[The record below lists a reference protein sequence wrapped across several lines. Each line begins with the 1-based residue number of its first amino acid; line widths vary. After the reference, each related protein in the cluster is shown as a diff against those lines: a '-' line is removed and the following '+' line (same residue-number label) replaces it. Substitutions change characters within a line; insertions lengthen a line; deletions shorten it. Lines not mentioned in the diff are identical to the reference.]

1 MIQKNYLLI
10 ITLAAIALLNGC
22 VTNQVNVLGSDHDP
36 DKIAQLNLELGMAY
50 MEKNDN
56 EKALKKLRK
65 AIQLDPQYA
74 DAHNAIAILYS
85 RLGEDN
91 KAGAH
96 YEKAVKLEPRN
107 SGALNNYGQY
117 LCSHDQQQKADTMFK
132 RALDN
137 PLYQTPEFAYLNAG
151 ICAKG
156 AQDLNQAE
164 SYFRAALKQNP
175 YMVPA
180 LFQMADLSFSLK
192 RYLPARGYIERYSET
207 AQHNAK
213 SLWLAIQIERALG
226 DFDQEAS
233 YALQLKNNFPD
244 SQETRLFFK
253 SEAP

>member
-1 MIQKNYLLI
+1 MRKNYILFTVLVI
-10 ITLAAIALLNGC
+10 FVFLNGC
-22 VTNQVNVLGSDHDP
+22 ATNQNHVLSPGHDP
-36 DKIAQLNLELGMAY
+36 DKTARLNLELGMAY

-56 EKALKKLRK
+56 EKALRKLRK
-65 AIQLDPQYA
+65 AIQIDPQYA
-74 DAHNAIAILYS
+74 DAHSAIAILYS
-85 RLGEDN
+85 RLGEDGE
-91 KAGAH
+91 AGTH
-96 YEKAVKLEPRN
+96 YEKAVKLEPHN

-117 LCSHDQQQKADTMFK
+117 LCAHDQRQKADTMFK
-132 RALDN
+132 RALAN
-137 PLYQTPEFAYLNAG
+137 PLYQTPEFAFLNAG

-156 AQDLNQAE
+156 AQDFDQAE

-180 LFQMADLSFSLK
+180 LFHMADLSFSLK
-192 RYLPARGYIERYSET
+192 RNLPARGYIERYSE
-207 AQHNAK
+207 AIQHNAR

-244 SQETRLFFK
+244 SQETRLLLK